1 MEIDSKTIVGI
12 NRHHNSAVCLLK
24 KGKVEF
30 FLEEE
35 RLNRIKYEG
44 ISFKNILYLKEL
56 IDKLN
61 GIALAGMKPLVE
73 EIEDNFNY
81 NLYSFLLLRTLTK
94 LDGKHT
100 IVEKDFA
107 KEHHLTHA
115 AGAFYNSGFDSALSI
130 VFDGDGT
137 YQDNGMTEGTSCYYF
152 DYNQYKIIDKQFQTL
167 TDNFSLGKYYEKI
180 CLHLGFKNWQ
190 SAGKVMGLS
199 SYGKDSNIDF
209 EDFIKKDEK
218 HPLYKKTRNLKDFQ
232 ESANLAFALQK
243 FTQKKALDIVLKM
256 VEKTN
261 IKNICLSG
269 GYVLNCVAN
278 YYLKKHLPKDINLYV
293 EPISSDAGTA
303 MGAAK
308 LLYYQITKSSDKYPQ
323 KNIYYGIKYK
333 NNEILKPL
341 QREKT
346 KTVSVKDVAKLLSQD
361 KIVAVFQGRSEA
373 GPRALGNRSILFNPT
388 KNNGKDIVNKVKHR
402 EFYRPFA
409 GTILHEH
416 TKNYFDMAGLDE
428 SPFMMY
434 AVNVKKNKIKEIPA
448 ITHVD
453 NTCRIQTLKKDFN
466 INFYNL
472 INEFYKITGIPILL
486 NTSFNLA
493 GEPMVESIED
503 ALDTLHRS
511 KIDYLYLPEYNLLVE

>member
-1 MEIDSKTIVGI
+1 
-12 NRHHNSAVCLLK
+12 
-24 KGKVEF
+24 
-30 FLEEE
+30 
-35 RLNRIKYEG
+35 
-44 ISFKNILYLKEL
+44 
-56 IDKLN
+56 
-61 GIALAGMKPLVE
+61 
-73 EIEDNFNY
+73 
-81 NLYSFLLLRTLTK
+81 
-94 LDGKHT
+94 
-100 IVEKDFA
+100 
-107 KEHHLTHA
+107 
-115 AGAFYNSGFDSALSI
+115 
-130 VFDGDGT
+130 
-137 YQDNGMTEGTSCYYF
+137 
-152 DYNQYKIIDKQFQTL
+152 
-167 TDNFSLGKYYEKI
+167 
-180 CLHLGFKNWQ
+180 
-190 SAGKVMGLS
+190 MGLS

-308 LLYYQITKSSDKYPQ
+308 LLYYQITKSNNKYPQ

-341 QREKT
+341 QREKN

-361 KIVAVFQGRSEA
+361 KIVAMFQGRSEA

-466 INFYNL
+466 KNFYNL
-472 INEFYKITGIPILL
+472 ISEFYKITGVPILL

-503 ALDTLHRS
+503 ALNTLHKS
-511 KIDYLYLPEYNLLVE
+511 KIDYLYLPEYNLLIE